1 MASLG
6 SYLDLGLIVEE
17 RLDTLGNAMDR
28 FRGQMN
34 NQDQML
40 QSTIQ
45 DGEKSWDI
53 LNEDIRKLRADMSAP
68 ARNLEE
74 FKESV
79 HTSFKDVA
87 NTQGDFEN
95 RIAALEVAVNKLL
108 AKLDK

>member
-1 MASLG
+1 MVSLG
-6 SYLDLGLIVEE
+6 SSSDSGPTVEE
-17 RLDTLGNAMDR
+17 RLDTLENAMDR
-28 FRGQMN
+28 LRGRAN
-34 NQDQML
+34 NQDQLL

-45 DGEKSWDI
+45 AGEKSWDI

-87 NTQGDFEN
+87 NTQGDFGN
-95 RIAALEVAVNKLL
+95 RIAALEVAVNMLL

>member
-6 SYLDLGLIVEE
+6 SSSDSRPTVEE
-17 RLDTLGNAMDR
+17 RLDTLENAMDR
-28 FRGQMN
+28 LRGRAN
-34 NQDQML
+34 NQDQLL

-45 DGEKSWDI
+45 DGEKNWDI

-68 ARNLEE
+68 ARNLEK

-87 NTQGDFEN
+87 NTQGDFKN